1 MINFTRMNKKGVCK
15 MSYKI
20 PQKASEINKE
30 ASAIQQGN
38 TLAIFGATL
47 ITGVITGFIT
57 WALEMI
63 TGTGDLSSATT
74 ASGTMGTVAGIASL
88 LISVFIS
95 SPLQLGVDWSVLRLV
110 DEDRFHIGNIFEPF
124 QRRYFRNVWNQIIF
138 MIVVSLWTILIAGV
152 LGLIGVAIF
161 YLIGAPLTPPT
172 DLTGGDASGLAGVFV
187 GLVIL
192 FALLYA
198 IIITIITLRLAMNNY
213 LLFDNDRI
221 GGKKPLKVSK
231 VMMKGNKWTLFWI
244 GFQNAIYPVLLAIV
258 MFGALT
264 ILGLF
269 LQNGGILIGVLAV
282 IATIALIVFSIKY
295 SIRQMVATALL
306 YRLITD
312 DHGDEL
318 DREFPE
324 LDLTPDRPVNNYHT
338 EQRPA
343 FTENATAIHPANDVA
358 TGTAANQAISE
369 TEAEKTANE
378 ADQAE
383 ADNHVGEAASAAAVF
398 SLADEEKAGQDD
410 EATSETLNEA
420 VVESDEYK
428 AEDQVVEN
436 KATGSSALRGSYQIG
451 QDPNV
456 RQPHV
461 ATYTAS
467 EGPISAVRN
476 HFTVEASDY
485 NQARPKEEKSHFD
498 LNAGPAS
505 ESAAVRRSY
514 IVGGQEATND
524 QVDDQPSD
532 KKPYNIMGYN
542 TPNRTDFGKV
552 ENAKDVI
559 IAADKAESGE
569 DGMLNPGDFEKD
581 VDYDPKIDPDKN
593 Q

>member
-1 MINFTRMNKKGVCK
+1 

-38 TLAIFGATL
+38 TLAILGATL

-57 WALEMI
+57 WAIEMI
-63 TGTGDLSSATT
+63 TGTGDSSSTT
-74 ASGTMGTVAGIASL
+74 TMSGTMGAVAGIASL

-95 SPLQLGVDWSVLRLV
+95 LPLQLGVDWSVLRLV

-124 QRRYFRNVWNQIIF
+124 QRRYFRNIWNQIIYIAVF
-138 MIVVSLWTILIAGV
+138 TLWTILIAV
-152 LGLIGVAIF
+152 VIGLVGAAIF

-172 DLTGGDASGLAGVFV
+172 DFTGGDASGLAGVFV
-187 GLVIL
+187 GLVTL
-192 FALLYA
+192 FALLYV
-198 IIITIITLRLAMNNY
+198 IFITIITLRLAMNNY

-244 GFQNAIYPVLLAIV
+244 SFQNAIYPILLAIV

-264 ILGLF
+264 IFGLF

-312 DHGDEL
+312 DYGDDL
-318 DREFPE
+318 DRAFPE
-324 LDLTPDRPVNNYHT
+324 LDLTPDTPVNNYHT
-338 EQRPA
+338 AQRPA

-358 TGTAANQAISE
+358 TGIAANQAVSEAE
-369 TEAEKTANE
+369 TEKNSTNVHPV
-378 ADQAE
+378 E
-383 ADNHVGEAASAAAVF
+383 ADNHVSESGGAAAVF
-398 SLADEEKAGQDD
+398 SLADEEKAGKD
-410 EATSETLNEA
+410 EETTSETPAETD
-420 VVESDEYK
+420 VESDEYK
-428 AEDQVVEN
+428 AENQVVDN
-436 KATGSSALRGSYQIG
+436 NMTGSSALRGSYQIG
-451 QDPNV
+451 QEPNV

-467 EGPISAVRN
+467 ERPISAVRD

-485 NQARPKEEKSHFD
+485 NQARPKEEKPHFD
-498 LNAGPAS
+498 LNASPAS
-505 ESAAVRRSY
+505 ESKAVRHSY
-514 IVGGQEATND
+514 VVGGQEATND
-524 QVDDQPSD
+524 RVDDQPFD

-542 TPNRTDFGKV
+542 TPDRTDFGKV
-552 ENAKDVI
+552 EDAKDMI
-559 IAADKAESGE
+559 IAVDKAESGE
-569 DGMLNPGDFEKD
+569 DGMLNPDDFEKD
-581 VDYDPKIDPDKN
+581 VDYDPEIDPDKK
-593 Q
+593 